1 MNVNEWISALE
12 DCYQN
17 NGRVFS
23 ENERSV
29 FENSF
34 PESLIEMVDS
44 YSTRQACL
52 SGAISL
58 IDNMSLPENAM
69 SQYNERCDLILN
81 YFVHLYENGRTFGN
95 INRIK
100 ETYGTSLNE
109 KYNIN
114 SGLFFDFAK
123 TYWTF
128 KVEIMDL
135 FNIYSSNKLFISHIL
150 VKCEV
155 FIAQIFF
162 PSPGPNSVSE
172 SERIVAQK
180 EFLKTFS
187 LSTDVDAF
195 ISSNPTITTDWDD
208 IA

>member
-1 MNVNEWISALE
+1 MNVSEWINIFE
-12 DCYQN
+12 DCYRH

-29 FENSF
+29 LENSF
-34 PESLIEMVDS
+34 PDSLIEMAGS
-44 YSTRQACL
+44 YSTQQACL
-52 SGAISL
+52 SGTISL
-58 IDNMSLPENAM
+58 IDNLPLPENAM
-69 SQYNERCDLILN
+69 SQYNSRSDLILD
-81 YFVHLYENGRTFGN
+81 YFVYLYENGRTFGN
-95 INRIK
+95 TNRIK

-135 FNIYSSNKLFISHIL
+135 FNRYSSNTLFISHIL

-155 FIAQIFF
+155 FLAQIFF
-162 PSPGPNSVSE
+162 PSPGPNSISE
-172 SERIVAQK
+172 SERITSQK
-180 EFLKTFS
+180 EFLKAFS
-187 LSTDVDAF
+187 PSTDVDAF
-195 ISSNPTITTDWDD
+195 ISSNPTITNVY
-208 IA
+208 